1 MSFAHLHLHTEYSLL
16 DGACRIKKL
25 IPRVKELGQ
34 TAVAITDHGA
44 MYGVIDFYREANK
57 YGIKPVIGCEV
68 YVANRSRFSKEHL
81 MDWSYHLVLLC
92 ENNTGYK
99 NLIKLVSA
107 GFTEGF
113 YKKPRVD
120 KELLRKHHEGL
131 IALSACLAGEIP
143 RHLTQNDYE
152 SAKKTALEYRDIF
165 GENNYFIEIQD
176 HGLADQ
182 KRILPNLIKLS
193 KETGISLVATNDCH
207 YINKDD
213 AKMQNVLVCIGTNHT
228 VDEDNGMA
236 FDTEEFYVKS
246 EEEMREIFS
255 YIPEAVDNTQK
266 IADRCNMTFEF
277 GHTKLPAFEVP
288 DGRDNVE
295 YFESMCREG
304 LYRRYGENPDD
315 ELWERLNYELGVI
328 ERMGYVNYY
337 LIVHDFINYAK
348 SVGIPVGP
356 GRGSGAG
363 SLCAY
368 CVGITDID
376 PIKYHLLFERF
387 LNPER
392 VSMPDF
398 DIDFCY
404 ERRQEVIEYV
414 NRKYGS
420 DHVAQIITFGTLAAR
435 AAIRDVGRAL
445 GMPYQDVDKVAKL
458 VPTDLHMTI
467 EKVLTVSPDLK
478 ALYDTDPKVY
488 ELIDTARRVEGMPR
502 HSSVHAAG
510 VVIAPEPVTEF
521 VPVAKPDES
530 VVTQFT
536 MTTLEELG
544 LLKMDFLGLRNLTA
558 ISDCEKAVRRRIP
571 DFDISKVPDG
581 DPKVYEMLTKGAAQ
595 GVFQFESAGMRS
607 VLMGLGPKSIE
618 DLTAVISLYRPG
630 PMDSIPKYLEN
641 SHHPEKVTY
650 KTPLLKPILDVTY
663 GCIVYQEQV
672 MEIVRKLAGYSYGR
686 ADLVRRAMSKKKLDV
701 MAQEREYFVHGKFD
715 ENGNLEL
722 PGAVRN
728 GVPEKIANE
737 IFDEMSSFA
746 SYAFN
751 KSHAAAYATVAYRTA
766 YLKCHFPGEYMAAQ
780 LSSVLDNTDKVIEYI
795 GECQKMGL
803 KVLGPDVNKSE
814 SGFIWDGEGVRFG
827 LLAVK
832 NLGRGIIRD
841 IINERQMNGKYKGFT
856 DFCKR
861 AYGRE
866 LNKRTLESLIKCGAL
881 DSFSVN
887 RRQMLSG
894 YESILSSIDAE
905 KKANISGQMSLFG
918 GFEEEH
924 DEEDNLPRLAEYS
937 LRELLNMEKETT
949 GLYLSGHPMN
959 EYNGI
964 IEKIGASKVLEIKQM
979 STEESDKRVR
989 LCGIVLSKKMK
1000 TTKSNDVMAFVTLE
1014 DTTGSLEALV
1024 FPRVLQE
1031 NGGIINVN
1039 EAVVV
1044 EARVSSREDEET
1056 KLVAERFMTVEDA
1069 KRIPFAPQA
1078 QSYQRKS
1085 APIPMAEPS
1094 SVMQNPVP
1102 SAPKPS
1108 ANSGLFIRVPSEDS
1122 AEYKKAMEFLAVF
1135 EGLTPLYI
1143 HFSDTKKTV
1152 KAPTK
1157 LWVDATLENGY
1168 VPKRLAKI
1176 IGEENVVMK

>member
-68 YVANRSRFSKEHL
+68 YVANRSRFSKEHM

-99 NLIKLVSA
+99 NLIKLVSS

-120 KELLRKHHEGL
+120 KELLKKHHEGL

-143 RHLTQNDYE
+143 RNLTQNDYDT
-152 SAKKTALEYRDIF
+152 AKKIALEYRDIF

-193 KETGISLVATNDCH
+193 KETGIPLVATNDCH

-228 VDEDNGMA
+228 VNEDNGMA

-255 YIPEAVDNTQK
+255 FVPEAIENTQK

-277 GHTKLPAFEVP
+277 GNTKLPAFVVP

-295 YFESMCREG
+295 YFESMCKEG
-304 LYRRYGENPDD
+304 LYRRYGENPAP

-363 SLCAY
+363 SICAY
-368 CVGITDID
+368 CIGITDID

-414 NRKYGS
+414 NRKYGE

-445 GMPYQDVDKVAKL
+445 GMAYQDVDKVAKL
-458 VPTDLHMTI
+458 IPTDLHMTI
-467 EKVLTVSPDLK
+467 EKALTISADLK
-478 ALYDTDPKVY
+478 ALYDTDPKIY

-558 ISDCEKAVRRRIP
+558 ISDCEKAVRKRIP

-581 DPKVYEMLTKGAAQ
+581 DPEVYEMLTKGAAQ

-715 ENGNLEL
+715 EDGNLEL

-728 GVPEKIANE
+728 GVPENIANE

-841 IINERQMNGKYKGFT
+841 IVSERQMNGKYKGFT

-905 KKANISGQMSLFG
+905 KKANVSGQMSLFG
-918 GFEEEH
+918 GFEEQH
-924 DEEDNLPRLAEYS
+924 DEEDNLPRVSEYS

-959 EYNGI
+959 EYNDVL
-964 IEKIGASKVLEIKQM
+964 EKIGASKVLDIKKIGADDG
-979 STEESDKRVR
+979 EKRVR

-1024 FPRVLQE
+1024 FPRILQE
-1031 NGGIINVN
+1031 SSGIINVN

-1056 KLVAERFMTVEDA
+1056 KLVAEKFLTVEEA
-1069 KRIPFAPQA
+1069 QRIPFAPNFG
-1078 QSYQRKS
+1078 YQRKS
-1085 APIPMAEPS
+1085 APVQQKEEPAPVNSPAPAPQKS
-1094 SVMQNPVP
+1094 SV
-1102 SAPKPS
+1102 
-1108 ANSGLFIRVPSEDS
+1108 SGLFIRVPSEDS
-1122 AEYKKAMEFLAVF
+1122 AEYKKAMDFLAVF

-1143 HFSDTKKTV
+1143 HFADTKKTV
-1152 KAPTK
+1152 KAPMK
-1157 LWVDATLENGY
+1157 LWVDTAVENGY

>member
-99 NLIKLVSA
+99 NLIKLVSS

-120 KELLRKHHEGL
+120 IELLKKHHEGL

-143 RHLTQNDYE
+143 RNLTQNDYE
-152 SAKKTALEYRDIF
+152 TAKKVALEYRDIF

-193 KETGISLVATNDCH
+193 KETGIPLVATNDCH

-228 VDEDNGMA
+228 VNEDNDMA
-236 FDTEEFYVKS
+236 FETEEFYVKS

-255 YIPEAVDNTQK
+255 FVPEAIENTQK

-295 YFESMCREG
+295 YFESMCKEG
-304 LYRRYGENPDD
+304 LYRRYGENPDP

-363 SLCAY
+363 SICAY
-368 CVGITDID
+368 CIGITDID

-414 NRKYGS
+414 NRKYGE

-445 GMPYQDVDKVAKL
+445 GMAYQDVDKVAKL
-458 VPTDLHMTI
+458 IPTDLHMTI
-467 EKVLTVSPDLK
+467 EKALTISSELK
-478 ALYDTDPKVY
+478 ALYDTDPKIY

-558 ISDCEKAVRRRIP
+558 ISDCEKAVRKRIP

-581 DPKVYEMLTKGAAQ
+581 DPEVYEMLTKGAAQ

-715 ENGNLEL
+715 ENGNIEL

-841 IINERQMNGKYKGFT
+841 IISERQMNGKYKGFT

-905 KKANISGQMSLFG
+905 KKANVSGQMSLFG
-918 GFEEEH
+918 GFEEQH
-924 DEEDNLPRLAEYS
+924 DEEDNLPRVSEYS

-959 EYNGI
+959 EYNDI
-964 IEKIGASKVLEIKQM
+964 LEKIGASKVLDIKRIN
-979 STEESDKRVR
+979 TEDGDKRVR

-1024 FPRVLQE
+1024 FPRILQE
-1031 NGGIINVN
+1031 SGGIINVN

-1056 KLVAERFMTVEDA
+1056 KLVAERFLTVEEA
-1069 KRIPFAPQA
+1069 QRIPFAQNYG
-1078 QSYQRKS
+1078 YQRKPTPQQRQES
-1085 APIPMAEPS
+1085 APVNNPAPVQQKS
-1094 SVMQNPVP
+1094 SV
-1102 SAPKPS
+1102 
-1108 ANSGLFIRVPSEDS
+1108 SGLFIRVPSENS
-1122 AEYKKAMEFLAVF
+1122 AEYKKAMDFLAVF

-1143 HFSDTKKTV
+1143 HFADTKKTV

-1157 LWVDATLENGY
+1157 LWVDATVENGY

-1176 IGEENVVMK
+1176 LGEENVVMK

>member
-92 ENNTGYK
+92 ENNIGYK

-120 KELLRKHHEGL
+120 KELLKKHHEGL

-143 RHLTQNDYE
+143 RNLTQNDYE
-152 SAKKTALEYRDIF
+152 TAKKVALEYRDIF

-193 KETGISLVATNDCH
+193 KETGIPLVATNDCH

-228 VDEDNGMA
+228 VNEDNDMA
-236 FDTEEFYVKS
+236 FETEEFYVKS

-255 YIPEAVDNTQK
+255 FVPEAIDNTQK

-304 LYRRYGENPDD
+304 LYRRYGENPGP

-363 SLCAY
+363 SICAY
-368 CVGITDID
+368 CIGITDID

-414 NRKYGS
+414 NRKYGE

-445 GMPYQDVDKVAKL
+445 GMAYQDVDKVAKL
-458 VPTDLHMTI
+458 IPTDLHMTI
-467 EKVLTVSPDLK
+467 EKALTISSELK
-478 ALYDTDPKVY
+478 ALYDTDPKIY

-558 ISDCEKAVRRRIP
+558 ISDCEKAVRKRIP

-581 DPKVYEMLTKGAAQ
+581 DPEVYAMLTKGAAQ

-905 KKANISGQMSLFG
+905 KKANVSGQMSLFG

-924 DEEDNLPRLAEYS
+924 EEEDNLPKVTEYS

-959 EYNGI
+959 EYSGI

-979 STEESDKRVR
+979 DTEEGEKRVR

-1024 FPRVLQE
+1024 FPRILQE
-1031 NGGIINVN
+1031 SGGIINVN

-1056 KLVAERFMTVEDA
+1056 KLVAERFLTVDEA
-1069 KRIPFAPQA
+1069 QRIPFAPNFG
-1078 QSYQRKS
+1078 YQRK
-1085 APIPMAEPS
+1085 
-1094 SVMQNPVP
+1094 PVSQKAVSEKQP
-1102 SAPKPS
+1102 SAPEQKKSS
-1108 ANSGLFIRVPSEDS
+1108 ASGLFIRVPSENS

-1157 LWVDATLENGY
+1157 LWVDTNVENGY
-1168 VPKRLAKI
+1168 VIKRLGKM
-1176 IGEENVVMK
+1176 IGEENVVLK

>member
-120 KELLRKHHEGL
+120 KELLKKHHEGL

-143 RHLTQNDYE
+143 RNLTQNDYE
-152 SAKKTALEYRDIF
+152 TAKKVALEYREIF

-193 KETGISLVATNDCH
+193 KETGIPLVATNDCH

-228 VDEDNGMA
+228 VNEDNDMA
-236 FDTEEFYVKS
+236 FETEEFYVKS

-255 YIPEAVDNTQK
+255 FVPEAIENTQK
-266 IADRCNMTFEF
+266 IADRCNMIFEF

-295 YFESMCREG
+295 YFESMCKEG
-304 LYRRYGENPDD
+304 LYRRYGENPDP

-363 SLCAY
+363 SICAY
-368 CVGITDID
+368 CIGITDID

-414 NRKYGS
+414 NRKYGE

-445 GMPYQDVDKVAKL
+445 GMAYQDVDKVAKL

-467 EKVLTVSPDLK
+467 EKALTISSELK

-558 ISDCEKAVRRRIP
+558 ISDCEKAVRKRIP

-581 DPKVYEMLTKGAAQ
+581 DPEVYEMLTKGAAQ

-841 IINERQMNGKYKGFT
+841 IISERQMNGKYKGFT

-905 KKANISGQMSLFG
+905 KKANVSGQMSLFG
-918 GFEEEH
+918 GFEEQH
-924 DEEDNLPRLAEYS
+924 DEEDNLPRVSEYS

-959 EYNGI
+959 EYNDI
-964 IEKIGASKVLEIKQM
+964 LEKIGASKVLDIKRM
-979 STEESDKRVR
+979 NTEEGEKRVR

-1024 FPRVLQE
+1024 FPRILQE
-1031 NGGIINVN
+1031 SGGIINVN

-1056 KLVAERFMTVEDA
+1056 KLVAERFLTVEEA
-1069 KRIPFAPQA
+1069 QRIPFAQNFG
-1078 QSYQRKS
+1078 YQRKPAIQQKTQPVQINEP
-1085 APIPMAEPS
+1085 AP
-1094 SVMQNPVP
+1094 VQK
-1102 SAPKPS
+1102 KPS
-1108 ANSGLFIRVPSEDS
+1108 ASGLFIRVPSENS

-1143 HFSDTKKTV
+1143 HFADTRKTV

-1157 LWVDATLENGY
+1157 LWVDATVENGY

-1176 IGEENVVMK
+1176 LGEENVVMK

>member
-1 MSFAHLHLHTEYSLL
+1 
-16 DGACRIKKL
+16 
-25 IPRVKELGQ
+25 
-34 TAVAITDHGA
+34 
-44 MYGVIDFYREANK
+44 
-57 YGIKPVIGCEV
+57 
-68 YVANRSRFSKEHL
+68 
-81 MDWSYHLVLLC
+81 
-92 ENNTGYK
+92 
-99 NLIKLVSA
+99 
-107 GFTEGF
+107 
-113 YKKPRVD
+113 
-120 KELLRKHHEGL
+120 
-131 IALSACLAGEIP
+131 
-143 RHLTQNDYE
+143 
-152 SAKKTALEYRDIF
+152 
-165 GENNYFIEIQD
+165 
-176 HGLADQ
+176 
-182 KRILPNLIKLS
+182 
-193 KETGISLVATNDCH
+193 
-207 YINKDD
+207 
-213 AKMQNVLVCIGTNHT
+213 
-228 VDEDNGMA
+228 
-236 FDTEEFYVKS
+236 
-246 EEEMREIFS
+246 
-255 YIPEAVDNTQK
+255 
-266 IADRCNMTFEF
+266 
-277 GHTKLPAFEVP
+277 
-288 DGRDNVE
+288 
-295 YFESMCREG
+295 
-304 LYRRYGENPDD
+304 
-315 ELWERLNYELGVI
+315 
-328 ERMGYVNYY
+328 
-337 LIVHDFINYAK
+337 
-348 SVGIPVGP
+348 
-356 GRGSGAG
+356 
-363 SLCAY
+363 
-368 CVGITDID
+368 
-376 PIKYHLLFERF
+376 
-387 LNPER
+387 
-392 VSMPDF
+392 
-398 DIDFCY
+398 
-404 ERRQEVIEYV
+404 
-414 NRKYGS
+414 
-420 DHVAQIITFGTLAAR
+420 
-435 AAIRDVGRAL
+435 
-445 GMPYQDVDKVAKL
+445 
-458 VPTDLHMTI
+458 
-467 EKVLTVSPDLK
+467 
-478 ALYDTDPKVY
+478 
-488 ELIDTARRVEGMPR
+488 MPR

-558 ISDCEKAVRRRIP
+558 ISDCEKAVRKRIP

-581 DPKVYEMLTKGAAQ
+581 DPEVYDMLTKGAAQ

-701 MAQEREYFVHGKFD
+701 MAQEREYFVHGKTD
-715 ENGNLEL
+715 ENGNIEIA
-722 PGAVRN
+722 GAVRN

-841 IINERQMNGKYKGFT
+841 IITERKMNGKYKGFT

-881 DSFSVN
+881 DSFSAN

-894 YESILSSIDAE
+894 YEAILSSIDAE
-905 KKANISGQMSLFG
+905 KKANVSGQMSLFG
-918 GFEEEH
+918 GFEEEFE
-924 DEEDNLPRLAEYS
+924 EEDNLPRVAEYS

-959 EYNGI
+959 EYSGI
-964 IEKIGASKVLEIKQM
+964 IEKIGASKVLEIKQIN
-979 STEESDKRVR
+979 TEDGDKRIR

-1031 NGGIINVN
+1031 YGGIINVN

-1056 KLVAERFMTVEDA
+1056 KLVAERFLTVEEA
-1069 KRIPFAPQA
+1069 QRIPFMQTY
-1078 QSYQRKS
+1078 SYQRKTP
-1085 APIPMAEPS
+1085 AQQKTEAEPAPEVSQRS
-1094 SVMQNPVP
+1094 S
-1102 SAPKPS
+1102 S
-1108 ANSGLFIRVPSEDS
+1108 SGLFIRVPNENS
-1122 AEYKKAMEFLAVF
+1122 AEYKKAMDFLAVF

-1143 HFSDTKKTV
+1143 HFAESKKTV
-1152 KAPTK
+1152 KAPAK
-1157 LWVDATLENGY
+1157 LWVDTNVDKGY
-1168 VPKRLAKI
+1168 VIRKLGQL
-1176 IGEENVVMK
+1176 IGEENVKMK

>member
-92 ENNTGYK
+92 ENNIGYK

-120 KELLRKHHEGL
+120 KELLKKHHEGL

-143 RHLTQNDYE
+143 RNLTQNDYE
-152 SAKKTALEYRDIF
+152 TAKKVALEYRDIF

-193 KETGISLVATNDCH
+193 KETGIPLVATNDCH

-228 VDEDNGMA
+228 VNEDNDMA
-236 FDTEEFYVKS
+236 FETEEFYVKS
-246 EEEMREIFS
+246 EDEMREIFS
-255 YIPEAVDNTQK
+255 FVPEAIDNTQK

-304 LYRRYGENPDD
+304 LYRRYGENPGP

-363 SLCAY
+363 SICAY
-368 CVGITDID
+368 CIGITDID

-414 NRKYGS
+414 NRKYGE

-445 GMPYQDVDKVAKL
+445 GMAYQDVDKVAKL
-458 VPTDLHMTI
+458 IPTDLHMTI
-467 EKVLTVSPDLK
+467 EKALTISSELK
-478 ALYDTDPKVY
+478 ALYDTDPKIY

-558 ISDCEKAVRRRIP
+558 ISDCEKAVRKRIP

-581 DPKVYEMLTKGAAQ
+581 DPEVYAMLTKGAAQ

-905 KKANISGQMSLFG
+905 KKANVSGQMSLFG

-924 DEEDNLPRLAEYS
+924 EEEDNLPKVTEYS

-959 EYNGI
+959 EYSGI

-979 STEESDKRVR
+979 DTEEGEKRVR

-1024 FPRVLQE
+1024 FPRILQE
-1031 NGGIINVN
+1031 SGGIINVN

-1056 KLVAERFMTVEDA
+1056 KLVAERFLTVDEA
-1069 KRIPFAPQA
+1069 QRIPFAPNFG
-1078 QSYQRKS
+1078 YQRK
-1085 APIPMAEPS
+1085 
-1094 SVMQNPVP
+1094 PVSQKAVSEKQP
-1102 SAPKPS
+1102 SAPEQKKSS
-1108 ANSGLFIRVPSEDS
+1108 ASGLFIRVPSENS

-1157 LWVDATLENGY
+1157 LWVDTNVENGY
-1168 VPKRLAKI
+1168 VIKRLGKM
-1176 IGEENVVMK
+1176 IGEENVVLK

>member
-25 IPRVKELGQ
+25 IPRIKELGQ

-120 KELLRKHHEGL
+120 KELLRKHHEGI

-143 RHLTQNDYE
+143 RNLTQNDYE
-152 SAKKTALEYRDIF
+152 AAKKAALEYRDIF

-176 HGLADQ
+176 HGYEEQ

-193 KETGISLVATNDCH
+193 KETGIPLVATNDCH

-213 AKMQNVLVCIGTNHT
+213 AKMQKVLVCIGTNHT
-228 VDEDNGMA
+228 VDEDNEMG
-236 FDTEEFYVKS
+236 FETDEFYVKS

-255 YIPEAVDNTQK
+255 YVPEAVDNTQK

-288 DGRDNVE
+288 NGRDNVE
-295 YFESMCREG
+295 YFESMCKEG
-304 LYRRYGENPDD
+304 LYRRYGEKPEQ
-315 ELWERLNYELGVI
+315 ELWDRLNYELGVI

-368 CVGITDID
+368 CIGITDID

-414 NRKYGS
+414 NRKYGE

-467 EKVLTVSPDLK
+467 EKALTVSPDLK

-558 ISDCEKAVRRRIP
+558 ISDCEKAVRKRIP

-581 DPKVYEMLTKGAAQ
+581 DPEVYDMLTKGAAQ

-701 MAQEREYFVHGKFD
+701 MAQEREYFVHGKTD
-715 ENGNLEL
+715 ENGNIEIA
-722 PGAVRN
+722 GAVRN

-841 IINERQMNGKYKGFT
+841 IITERKMNGKYKGFT

-894 YESILSSIDAE
+894 YEAILSSIDAE
-905 KKANISGQMSLFG
+905 KKANVSGQMSLFG
-918 GFEEEH
+918 GFEEEFE
-924 DEEDNLPRLAEYS
+924 EEDNLPRVAEYS

-959 EYNGI
+959 EYSGI
-964 IEKIGASKVLEIKQM
+964 IEKIGASKVLEIKQIN
-979 STEESDKRVR
+979 TEDGDKRIR
-989 LCGIVLSKKMK
+989 LCGIVLGKKMK

-1031 NGGIINVN
+1031 YGGIINVN
-1039 EAVVV
+1039 ESVVV

-1056 KLVAERFMTVEDA
+1056 KLVAERFLTVEEA
-1069 KRIPFAPQA
+1069 QRIPFMQTY
-1078 QSYQRKS
+1078 SYQRKTP
-1085 APIPMAEPS
+1085 AQQKTEAEPAPEVSQRS
-1094 SVMQNPVP
+1094 S
-1102 SAPKPS
+1102 S
-1108 ANSGLFIRVPSEDS
+1108 SGLFIRVPSENS
-1122 AEYKKAMEFLAVF
+1122 AEYKKAMDFLAVF

-1143 HFSDTKKTV
+1143 HFAESKKTV
-1152 KAPTK
+1152 KAPAK
-1157 LWVDATLENGY
+1157 LWVDTNVDKGY
-1168 VPKRLAKI
+1168 VIRKLGQL
-1176 IGEENVVMK
+1176 IGEENVKIK

>member
-120 KELLRKHHEGL
+120 KELLKKHHEGL

-143 RHLTQNDYE
+143 RNLTQNDYE
-152 SAKKTALEYRDIF
+152 TAKKIALEYRDIF

-193 KETGISLVATNDCH
+193 KETGIPLVATNDCH

-228 VDEDNGMA
+228 VNEDNDMA
-236 FDTEEFYVKS
+236 FETEEFYVKS

-255 YIPEAVDNTQK
+255 FVPEAIDNTQK

-295 YFESMCREG
+295 YFESLCREG
-304 LYRRYGENPDD
+304 LYRRYGENPGP

-363 SLCAY
+363 SICAY
-368 CVGITDID
+368 CIGITDID

-414 NRKYGS
+414 NRKYGE

-445 GMPYQDVDKVAKL
+445 GMAYQDVDKVAKL
-458 VPTDLHMTI
+458 IPTDLHMTI
-467 EKVLTVSPDLK
+467 EKALTISSELK
-478 ALYDTDPKVY
+478 ALYDTDPKIY

-558 ISDCEKAVRRRIP
+558 ISDCEKAVRKRIP

-581 DPKVYEMLTKGAAQ
+581 DPEVYAMLTKGAAQ

-803 KVLGPDVNKSE
+803 KVLGPDVNRSE

-905 KKANISGQMSLFG
+905 KKANVSGQMSLFG

-924 DEEDNLPRLAEYS
+924 EEEDNLPKVTEYS

-959 EYNGI
+959 EYSGI

-979 STEESDKRVR
+979 DTEEGEKRVR

-1000 TTKSNDVMAFVTLE
+1000 TTKSNDVMAFVTIE

-1024 FPRVLQE
+1024 FPRILQE
-1031 NGGIINVN
+1031 SGGIINVN

-1056 KLVAERFMTVEDA
+1056 KLVAERFLTVDEA
-1069 KRIPFAPQA
+1069 QRIPFAPNFG
-1078 QSYQRKS
+1078 YQRK
-1085 APIPMAEPS
+1085 
-1094 SVMQNPVP
+1094 PVSQKAVSEKQP
-1102 SAPKPS
+1102 SAPEQKKSS
-1108 ANSGLFIRVPSEDS
+1108 ASGLFIRVPSENS

-1157 LWVDATLENGY
+1157 LWVDTNVENGY
-1168 VPKRLAKI
+1168 VIKRLGKM
-1176 IGEENVVMK
+1176 IGEENVVLK

>member
-92 ENNTGYK
+92 ENNIGYK

-120 KELLRKHHEGL
+120 KELLKKHHEGL

-143 RHLTQNDYE
+143 RNLTQNDYE
-152 SAKKTALEYRDIF
+152 TAKKAALEYRDIF

-193 KETGISLVATNDCH
+193 KETGIPLVATNDCH

-228 VDEDNGMA
+228 VNEDNDMA
-236 FDTEEFYVKS
+236 FETEEFYVKS

-255 YIPEAVDNTQK
+255 FVPEAIENTQK

-295 YFESMCREG
+295 YFESMCKEG
-304 LYRRYGENPDD
+304 LYRRYGENPDN

-363 SLCAY
+363 SICAY
-368 CVGITDID
+368 CIGITDID

-414 NRKYGS
+414 NRKYGE
-420 DHVAQIITFGTLAAR
+420 DHVAQIITFGTLKAR

-445 GMPYQDVDKVAKL
+445 GMAYQDVDKVAKL

-467 EKVLTVSPDLK
+467 EKALTVSADLK

-558 ISDCEKAVRRRIP
+558 ISDCEKAVRKRYP

-581 DPKVYEMLTKGAAQ
+581 DPEVYSMLTKGAAQ

-701 MAQEREYFVHGKFD
+701 MAQEREYFVHGKVD

-795 GECQKMGL
+795 GECQDMGL

-841 IINERQMNGKYKGFT
+841 IISERQMNGKYKSFT

-881 DSFSVN
+881 DCFGVN

-894 YESILSSIDAE
+894 YESILSAIDAE
-905 KKANISGQMSLFG
+905 KKANVSGQMSLFG
-918 GFEEEH
+918 GFEEEKE
-924 DEEDNLPRLAEYS
+924 EEDNLPRVTEYS

-964 IEKIGASKVLEIKQM
+964 IEKIGASKVLEIKQI
-979 STEESDKRVR
+979 SVDEGEKRVR

-1024 FPRVLQE
+1024 FPRTLQE

-1044 EARVSSREDEET
+1044 EARVSVREDEET
-1056 KLVAERFMTVEDA
+1056 KLVAERFLTIEDA
-1069 KRIPFAPQA
+1069 QRIPFAANQN
-1078 QSYQRKS
+1078 YQRKPILQKPLQEQPVS
-1085 APIPMAEPS
+1085 APAPEQKKS
-1094 SVMQNPVP
+1094 SVN
-1102 SAPKPS
+1102 
-1108 ANSGLFIRVPSEDS
+1108 GLFIRVPSENS
-1122 AEYKKAMEFLAVF
+1122 LEYKKAMEFLAVF

-1157 LWVDATLENGY
+1157 LWVDTNLENGY
-1168 VPKRLAKI
+1168 VVKRLGKML
-1176 IGEENVVMK
+1176 GNENVVMK

>member
-25 IPRVKELGQ
+25 IPRIKELGQ

-120 KELLRKHHEGL
+120 KELLRKHHEGI

-143 RHLTQNDYE
+143 RNLTQNDYE
-152 SAKKTALEYRDIF
+152 AAKKAALEYRDIF

-176 HGLADQ
+176 HGYEEQ

-193 KETGISLVATNDCH
+193 KETGIPLVATNDCH

-228 VDEDNGMA
+228 VDEDNEMG
-236 FDTEEFYVKS
+236 FETDEFYVKS

-255 YIPEAVDNTQK
+255 YVPEAVDNTQK

-288 DGRDNVE
+288 NGRDNVE
-295 YFESMCREG
+295 YFESMCKEG
-304 LYRRYGENPDD
+304 LYRRYGENPEQ
-315 ELWERLNYELGVI
+315 ELWDRLNYELGVI

-368 CVGITDID
+368 CIGITDID

-414 NRKYGS
+414 NRKYGE

-467 EKVLTVSPDLK
+467 EKALTVSPDIK

-558 ISDCEKAVRRRIP
+558 ISDCEKAVRKRIP

-581 DPKVYEMLTKGAAQ
+581 DPEVYDMLTKGAAQ

-701 MAQEREYFVHGKFD
+701 MAQEREYFVHGKTD
-715 ENGNLEL
+715 ENGNIEIA
-722 PGAVRN
+722 GAVRN

-841 IINERQMNGKYKGFT
+841 IITERKMNGKYKGFT

-881 DSFSVN
+881 DSFSAN

-894 YESILSSIDAE
+894 YEAILSSIDAE
-905 KKANISGQMSLFG
+905 KKANVSGQMSLFG
-918 GFEEEH
+918 GFEEEFE
-924 DEEDNLPRLAEYS
+924 EEDNLPRVAEYS

-959 EYNGI
+959 EYSGI
-964 IEKIGASKVLEIKQM
+964 IEKIGASKVLEIKQIN
-979 STEESDKRVR
+979 TEDGDKRIR

-1031 NGGIINVN
+1031 YGGIINVN

-1056 KLVAERFMTVEDA
+1056 KLVAERFLTVEDA
-1069 KRIPFAPQA
+1069 QRIPFMQTY
-1078 QSYQRKS
+1078 SYQRKTP
-1085 APIPMAEPS
+1085 AQQRTEAEPAPEVSQKTS
-1094 SVMQNPVP
+1094 S
-1102 SAPKPS
+1102 
-1108 ANSGLFIRVPSEDS
+1108 SGLFIRVPSENS
-1122 AEYKKAMEFLAVF
+1122 AEYKKAMDFLAVF

-1143 HFSDTKKTV
+1143 HFAESKKTV
-1152 KAPTK
+1152 KAPAK
-1157 LWVDATLENGY
+1157 LWVDTNVDKGY
-1168 VPKRLAKI
+1168 VIRKLGQL
-1176 IGEENVVMK
+1176 IGEENVKMK

>member
-68 YVANRSRFSKEHL
+68 YVANRSRFSKEHM

-99 NLIKLVSA
+99 NLIKLVSS

-120 KELLRKHHEGL
+120 KELLKKHHEGL

-143 RHLTQNDYE
+143 RNLTQNDYE
-152 SAKKTALEYRDIF
+152 TAKKVALEYRDIF

-193 KETGISLVATNDCH
+193 KETGIPLVATNDCH

-213 AKMQNVLVCIGTNHT
+213 AKMQNVLICIGTNHT
-228 VDEDNGMA
+228 VNEDNDMA
-236 FDTEEFYVKS
+236 FETDEFYVKS

-255 YIPEAVDNTQK
+255 FVPEAIENTQK

-295 YFESMCREG
+295 YFESMCKEG
-304 LYRRYGENPDD
+304 LYRRYGENPDP

-328 ERMGYVNYY
+328 KRMGYVNYY

-363 SLCAY
+363 SICAY
-368 CVGITDID
+368 CIGITDID

-414 NRKYGS
+414 NRKYGE

-445 GMPYQDVDKVAKL
+445 GMAYQDVDKVAKL

-467 EKVLTVSPDLK
+467 EKALTISADLK

-558 ISDCEKAVRRRIP
+558 ISDCEKAVRKRIP

-581 DPKVYEMLTKGAAQ
+581 DPEVYEMLTKGAAQ

-841 IINERQMNGKYKGFT
+841 IISERQMNGKYKGFT

-905 KKANISGQMSLFG
+905 KKANVSGQMSLFG
-918 GFEEEH
+918 GFEEQH
-924 DEEDNLPRLAEYS
+924 DEEDNLPRVAEYS

-959 EYNGI
+959 EYNDI
-964 IEKIGASKVLEIKQM
+964 LDKIGASKVLDIKRIN
-979 STEESDKRVR
+979 TEEGDKRVR

-1000 TTKSNDVMAFVTLE
+1000 TTKNNDVMAFVTLE

-1024 FPRVLQE
+1024 FPRILQE
-1031 NGGIINVN
+1031 SGGIINVN

-1056 KLVAERFMTVEDA
+1056 KLVAERFLTVEDA
-1069 KRIPFAPQA
+1069 KRIHFAQN
-1078 QSYQRKS
+1078 SGYQKKPAPTQQKTESVPVNSS
-1085 APIPMAEPS
+1085 APA
-1094 SVMQNPVP
+1094 QQKN
-1102 SAPKPS
+1102 SA
-1108 ANSGLFIRVPSEDS
+1108 SGLFIRVPSEDS
-1122 AEYKKAMEFLAVF
+1122 AEYKKTMEFLAVF

-1143 HFSDTKKTV
+1143 HFADTKKTV

-1157 LWVDATLENGY
+1157 LWVDTNIENGY
-1168 VPKRLAKI
+1168 VPKRLAKML
-1176 IGEENVVMK
+1176 GEENVVIK

>member
-120 KELLRKHHEGL
+120 KELLKKHHEGL

-143 RHLTQNDYE
+143 RNLTQNDYE
-152 SAKKTALEYRDIF
+152 TAKKAALEYREIF

-193 KETGISLVATNDCH
+193 KETGIPLVATNDCH

-228 VDEDNGMA
+228 VNEDNDMA
-236 FDTEEFYVKS
+236 FETEEFYVKS
-246 EEEMREIFS
+246 EEEMRESFS
-255 YIPEAVDNTQK
+255 FVPEAIDNTQK

-304 LYRRYGENPDD
+304 LYRRYGENPGP

-363 SLCAY
+363 SICAY
-368 CVGITDID
+368 CIGITDID

-414 NRKYGS
+414 NRKYGE

-445 GMPYQDVDKVAKL
+445 GMAYQDVDKVAKL
-458 VPTDLHMTI
+458 IPTDLHMTI
-467 EKVLTVSPDLK
+467 EKALTISSELK
-478 ALYDTDPKVY
+478 ALYDTDPKIY

-558 ISDCEKAVRRRIP
+558 ISDCEKAVRKRIP

-581 DPKVYEMLTKGAAQ
+581 DPEVYAMLTKGAAQ

-650 KTPLLKPILDVTY
+650 KTLLLKPILDVTY

-905 KKANISGQMSLFG
+905 KKANVSGQMSLFG

-924 DEEDNLPRLAEYS
+924 EEEDNLPNVTEYS

-959 EYNGI
+959 EYSGI

-979 STEESDKRVR
+979 DTEEGEKRVR

-1024 FPRVLQE
+1024 FPRILQE
-1031 NGGIINVN
+1031 SGGIINVN

-1056 KLVAERFMTVEDA
+1056 KLVAERFLTVDEA
-1069 KRIPFAPQA
+1069 QRIPFAPNFG
-1078 QSYQRKS
+1078 YQRK
-1085 APIPMAEPS
+1085 
-1094 SVMQNPVP
+1094 PVSQKTVSEKQP
-1102 SAPKPS
+1102 SAPEQKKSS
-1108 ANSGLFIRVPSEDS
+1108 ASGLFIRVPSENS

-1157 LWVDATLENGY
+1157 LWVDTNVENGY
-1168 VPKRLAKI
+1168 VIKRLGKM
-1176 IGEENVVMK
+1176 IGEENVVLK

>member
-92 ENNTGYK
+92 ENNIGYK

-143 RHLTQNDYE
+143 RNLTQNDYE
-152 SAKKTALEYRDIF
+152 TAKKVALEYRDIF

-193 KETGISLVATNDCH
+193 KETGIPLVATNDCH

-228 VDEDNGMA
+228 VDEDNDMA
-236 FDTEEFYVKS
+236 FETDEFYVKS

-255 YIPEAVDNTQK
+255 FVPEAIENTQK

-277 GHTKLPAFEVP
+277 GHTKLPAFNVP
-288 DGRDNVE
+288 DGRDNTE
-295 YFESMCREG
+295 YFESMCKEG
-304 LYRRYGENPDD
+304 LYSRYGETPDQ
-315 ELWERLNYELGVI
+315 ELWDRLNYELGVI

-368 CVGITDID
+368 CIGITDID

-414 NRKYGS
+414 NRKYGA

-445 GMPYQDVDKVAKL
+445 GMAYQDVDKVAKL

-467 EKVLTVSPDLK
+467 EKALTVSPDLK

-558 ISDCEKAVRRRIP
+558 INDCEKAVRRRIP
-571 DFDISKVPDG
+571 NFDISKVPDG
-581 DPKVYEMLTKGAAQ
+581 DPEVYEMLTKGAAQ

-905 KKANISGQMSLFG
+905 KKANVSGQMSLFG

-924 DEEDNLPRLAEYS
+924 NEEDNLPHLTEYS

-979 STEESDKRVR
+979 TLEESDKKVR

-1014 DTTGSLEALV
+1014 DTTGSIETLV
-1024 FPRVLQE
+1024 FPRTLQE
-1031 NGGIINVN
+1031 NGGIINLN

-1069 KRIPFAPQA
+1069 QRIPFAPQM
-1078 QSYQRKS
+1078 QSYQRRPASMPK
-1085 APIPMAEPS
+1085 AEHVPAIQNPIPAIS
-1094 SVMQNPVP
+1094 KS
-1102 SAPKPS
+1102 S

-1122 AEYKKAMEFLAVF
+1122 PEYKKAMEFLAVF

-1143 HFSDTKKTV
+1143 HFADTKKTL

-1157 LWVDATLENGY
+1157 LWVDTAVENGY
-1168 VPKRLAKI
+1168 VPKRLAKL
-1176 IGEENVVMK
+1176 IGAENVVIK

>member
-120 KELLRKHHEGL
+120 KELLKKHHEGL

-143 RHLTQNDYE
+143 RNLTQNDYE
-152 SAKKTALEYRDIF
+152 TAKKVALEYRDIF

-182 KRILPNLIKLS
+182 KRILPNLVKLS
-193 KETGISLVATNDCH
+193 KETGIPLVATNDCH

-228 VDEDNGMA
+228 VNEDNDMA
-236 FDTEEFYVKS
+236 FETEEFYVKS
-246 EEEMREIFS
+246 EDEMREIFS
-255 YIPEAVDNTQK
+255 FAPEAIENTQK

-295 YFESMCREG
+295 YFESMCKEG
-304 LYRRYGENPDD
+304 LYCRYGENPDQ
-315 ELWERLNYELGVI
+315 ELWDRLNYELGVI

-363 SLCAY
+363 SICAY
-368 CVGITDID
+368 CIGITDID

-414 NRKYGS
+414 NRKYGE

-445 GMPYQDVDKVAKL
+445 GMAYQDVDKVAKL
-458 VPTDLHMTI
+458 IPTDLHMTI
-467 EKVLTVSPDLK
+467 EKALTISADLK

-558 ISDCEKAVRRRIP
+558 ISDCEKAVKKRIP

-581 DPKVYEMLTKGAAQ
+581 DPEVYEMLTKGAAQ

-715 ENGNLEL
+715 DEGNLEL

-841 IINERQMNGKYKGFT
+841 IISERQMNGKYKGFT

-881 DSFSVN
+881 DSFSAN

-905 KKANISGQMSLFG
+905 KKANVSGQMSLFG

-924 DEEDNLPRLAEYS
+924 NEEDNLPKLTEYT

-964 IEKIGASKVLEIKQM
+964 IEKIGASKVLEIKRM
-979 STEESDKRVR
+979 NTEDGEKRVR

-1024 FPRVLQE
+1024 FPRILQE
-1031 NGGIINVN
+1031 SGGIINVN

-1044 EARVSSREDEET
+1044 EARISSREDEET
-1056 KLVAERFMTVEDA
+1056 KLVAERFLTIEEA
-1069 KRIPFAPQA
+1069 QRTPFVQA
-1078 QSYQRKS
+1078 AGYQRRS
-1085 APIPMAEPS
+1085 AQQPKQEPAPVQQKS
-1094 SVMQNPVP
+1094 SV
-1102 SAPKPS
+1102 
-1108 ANSGLFIRVPSEDS
+1108 SGLFIRVPSENS

-1143 HFSDTKKTV
+1143 HFADTKKTV

-1157 LWVDATLENGY
+1157 LWVDTNLENGY

-1176 IGEENVVMK
+1176 LGEENVVMK

>member
-1 MSFAHLHLHTEYSLL
+1 
-16 DGACRIKKL
+16 
-25 IPRVKELGQ
+25 
-34 TAVAITDHGA
+34 
-44 MYGVIDFYREANK
+44 
-57 YGIKPVIGCEV
+57 
-68 YVANRSRFSKEHL
+68 
-81 MDWSYHLVLLC
+81 
-92 ENNTGYK
+92 
-99 NLIKLVSA
+99 
-107 GFTEGF
+107 
-113 YKKPRVD
+113 
-120 KELLRKHHEGL
+120 
-131 IALSACLAGEIP
+131 GEIP
-143 RHLTQNDYE
+143 RNLTQNDYE
-152 SAKKTALEYRDIF
+152 TAKKVAFEYRDIF

-193 KETGISLVATNDCH
+193 KETGIPLVATNDCH

-228 VDEDNGMA
+228 VNEDNDMA
-236 FDTEEFYVKS
+236 FETEEFYVKS

-255 YIPEAVDNTQK
+255 FVPEAIENTQK

-295 YFESMCREG
+295 YFESMCKEG
-304 LYRRYGENPDD
+304 LYRRYGENPDP

-363 SLCAY
+363 SICAY
-368 CVGITDID
+368 CIGITDID

-414 NRKYGS
+414 NRKYGE

-445 GMPYQDVDKVAKL
+445 GMAYQDVDKVAKL

-467 EKVLTVSPDLK
+467 EKALTISSELK

-558 ISDCEKAVRRRIP
+558 ISDCEKAVRKRIP

-581 DPKVYEMLTKGAAQ
+581 DPEVYEMLTKGAAQ

-841 IINERQMNGKYKGFT
+841 IISERQMNGKYKGFT

-905 KKANISGQMSLFG
+905 KKANVSGQMSLFG
-918 GFEEEH
+918 GFEEQH
-924 DEEDNLPRLAEYS
+924 DEEDNLPRVSEYS

-959 EYNGI
+959 EYNDI
-964 IEKIGASKVLEIKQM
+964 LEKIGASKVLDIKRM
-979 STEESDKRVR
+979 NTEEGEKRVR

-1024 FPRVLQE
+1024 FPRILQE
-1031 NGGIINVN
+1031 SGGIINVN

-1056 KLVAERFMTVEDA
+1056 KLVAERFLTVEEA
-1069 KRIPFAPQA
+1069 QRIPFAQNFG
-1078 QSYQRKS
+1078 YQRKPATQQKSQPVQINEPAPVQKKTS
-1085 APIPMAEPS
+1085 A
-1094 SVMQNPVP
+1094 
-1102 SAPKPS
+1102 
-1108 ANSGLFIRVPSEDS
+1108 SGLFIRVPSENS

-1143 HFSDTKKTV
+1143 HFADTKKTV

-1157 LWVDATLENGY
+1157 LWVDATVENGY

-1176 IGEENVVMK
+1176 LGEENVVMK

>member
-99 NLIKLVSA
+99 NLIKIVSA

-120 KELLRKHHEGL
+120 KELLKKHHEGL

-143 RHLTQNDYE
+143 RNLTQNDYE
-152 SAKKTALEYRDIF
+152 TAKKAALEYRDIF

-193 KETGISLVATNDCH
+193 KETGIPLVATNDCH

-228 VDEDNGMA
+228 VNEDNDMA
-236 FDTEEFYVKS
+236 FETEEFYVKS

-255 YIPEAVDNTQK
+255 FVPEAIDNTQK

-295 YFESMCREG
+295 YFESMCKEG
-304 LYRRYGENPDD
+304 LYRRYGENPGQ

-363 SLCAY
+363 SICAY
-368 CVGITDID
+368 CIGITDID

-414 NRKYGS
+414 NRKYGE

-445 GMPYQDVDKVAKL
+445 GMAYQDVDKVAKL
-458 VPTDLHMTI
+458 IPTDLHMTI
-467 EKVLTVSPDLK
+467 EKALTISSELK
-478 ALYDTDPKVY
+478 ALYDTDPKIY

-558 ISDCEKAVRRRIP
+558 ISDCEKAVRKRIP

-581 DPKVYEMLTKGAAQ
+581 DPEVYAMLTKGAAQ

-780 LSSVLDNTDKVIEYI
+780 LSSVLDNADKVIEYI

-905 KKANISGQMSLFG
+905 KKANVSGQMSLFG

-924 DEEDNLPRLAEYS
+924 EEEDNLPKVTEYS

-959 EYNGI
+959 EYSGI

-979 STEESDKRVR
+979 DTEEGEKRVR

-1024 FPRVLQE
+1024 FPRILQE
-1031 NGGIINVN
+1031 SGGIINVN

-1056 KLVAERFMTVEDA
+1056 KLVAERFLTVDEA
-1069 KRIPFAPQA
+1069 QRIPFAPNFG
-1078 QSYQRKS
+1078 YQRK
-1085 APIPMAEPS
+1085 
-1094 SVMQNPVP
+1094 PVSQKAVSEKQP
-1102 SAPKPS
+1102 SAPEQKKSS
-1108 ANSGLFIRVPSEDS
+1108 ASGLFIRVPSENS

-1157 LWVDATLENGY
+1157 LWVDTNVENGY
-1168 VPKRLAKI
+1168 VIKRLGKM
-1176 IGEENVVMK
+1176 IGEENVVLK